1 MRVKFENTTQKESKT
16 SKGDNMK
23 LFKPKEEKNIA
34 NVLSKI
40 TDSEAALCLEELH
53 GLLFGIAIT
62 PDPITSNEW
71 LSAVFGK
78 KPPFDDDE
86 TAETGA
92 VCLLEACKRMTNE
105 GIKGKLVFPFNY
117 NRLTNEEFPLLES
130 WTRGLFLGLSLR
142 PHIWR
147 ISKEYENVNNK
158 EISSDMQKVID
169 SGSIITTIAVPEER
183 VGIYEPIPGLPAKSP
198 DEVMEML
205 FIMLPAAVEILRQY
219 GVKLRQENTPME
231 PAKKKIG
238 RKDTGSG
245 ESGKASK
252 KSRKN

>member
-1 MRVKFENTTQKESKT
+1 
-16 SKGDNMK
+16 MK
-23 LFKPKEEKNIA
+23 LFTAKDTKNLT
-34 NVLSKI
+34 NVLSKMN
-40 TDSEAALCLEELH
+40 DPEAALCLEELH

-62 PDPITSNEW
+62 PDPITSKEW

-78 KPPFDDDE
+78 KPPLNDDE

-92 VCLLEACKRMTNE
+92 VCLLEACRRMTNE
-105 GIKGKLVFPFNY
+105 GIKGQLVFPFNY
-117 NRLTNEEFPLLES
+117 NRLTNEELPLLES

-147 ISKEYENVNNK
+147 ISKEYENANNK
-158 EISSDMQKVID
+158 EISSDMRKMID
-169 SGSIITTIAVPEER
+169 SCSIITTIAVPEER

-238 RKDTGSG
+238 RKETGSG

>member
-1 MRVKFENTTQKESKT
+1 
-16 SKGDNMK
+16 MK

-40 TDSEAALCLEELH
+40 TDSEVALCLEELH

-62 PDPITSNEW
+62 PEPIMSNEW
-71 LSAVFGK
+71 LSTAFGK
-78 KPPFDDDE
+78 KTPLNDDD

-92 VCLLEACKRMTNE
+92 GCLLEACKRMTNE
-105 GIKGKLVFPFNY
+105 GIKGQLVFPFNY
-117 NRLTNEEFPLLES
+117 NRLTNEELPLLES

-147 ISKEYENVNNK
+147 ISQEYEDANKK
-158 EISSDMQKVID
+158 EISSDMRKVID
-169 SGSIITTIAVPEER
+169 SCSIITTIAVPEER

-219 GVKLRQENTPME
+219 GAKLRQENTPME
-231 PAKKKIG
+231 PAKKKIS
-238 RKDTGSG
+238 RKETGSG

-252 KSRKN
+252 KSRKI